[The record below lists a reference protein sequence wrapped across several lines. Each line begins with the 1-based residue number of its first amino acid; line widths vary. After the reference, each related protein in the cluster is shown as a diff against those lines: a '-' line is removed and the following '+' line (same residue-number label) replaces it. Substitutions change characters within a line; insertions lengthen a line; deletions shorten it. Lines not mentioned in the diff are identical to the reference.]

1 MMKLIKKKATNNEVG
16 TEAPKYNNLREI
28 MDWNVPFQMIYSG
41 VESDAY
47 FNTVYNCGVRD
58 FLMSYHYIQ
67 SKHINLDEHLK
78 EKDDVRLFIDSGAH
92 TYQNDPTYSEYP
104 PEYWE
109 KHIQRYLR
117 WAEKNKKHIFAIASL
132 DIEHLIGGEQV
143 DKWNKQ
149 YFEPFML
156 RTGIPVCFVWHQ
168 NSYNTWE
175 YCCQRYPYVG
185 FSSVNVLSGEA
196 IDINEYREKLKVA
209 EKFDSL
215 VHGFGMTRT
224 SMLTQLPF
232 YTSDSTTWLVG
243 LQYGE
248 INYWTGTKMSRLKK
262 DKWKK
267 EYLHQICDRYDLS
280 SELLEN
286 EDAEEMI
293 KANIYAFIDAQ
304 EFINSRLKSSMY
316 WLKAKTIKVDVN
328 NLPDDFFPDP
338 EWFDGDC
345 SNIKEYAKK
354 MNINPD
360 LPELFDVVY
369 DVTTFM
375 NWNNPKY
382 LKMREYYE
390 DPENENLINNL
401 HDTFINRI
409 VSSEEEKVNDLI
421 KFYTA
426 CVSGEDDKL
435 LQLGTN
441 FDRMVK
447 ERDDYIE
454 DEETELK
461 DLTKEEINR
470 RVFNFLPESAGS
482 EAPEI
487 DELDEEIFKKAD
499 IVPTFGKDGKFLK
512 GQTRVRKPKKLYSD
526 KYPKFACDTCYAAAK
541 CPEYKAGYACAY
553 NKMFNRFDT
562 RNMTDIIEAMQ
573 GMVSH
578 NLARMQRAMIIETM
592 TGVIDGNVTSFIN
605 QNMALLSNLQKMYES
620 SSAEVLRQTRVVR
633 SDGSEEHTTEITNPQ
648 SGGILEK
655 LFSNISSEKEEPKN
669 DKPQEDMINTEAE
682 ESTQ

>member
-67 SKHINLDEHLK
+67 NKHINLDEHLK

-175 YCCQRYPYVG
+175 YYCQRYPYVG

-280 SELLEN
+280 PELLEN
-286 EDAEEMI
+286 EDVEEMI

-578 NLARMQRAMIIETM
+578 NIARMQRAMIIETM
-592 TGVIDGNVTSFIN
+592 TGVIDGNVTNFIN